1 MPMRLSG
8 EEPRLDEGAAGCL
21 TFMITDGHIL
31 VPCRVGHAALQ
42 DAFGPPGGNAMT
54 IFRAHRDAVVDGA
67 IRRYERSGAEGGV
80 VTLTAADLT
89 A

>member
-1 MPMRLSG
+1 
-8 EEPRLDEGAAGCL
+8 
-21 TFMITDGHIL
+21 
-31 VPCRVGHAALQ
+31 
-42 DAFGPPGGNAMT
+42 MT

-80 VTLTAADLT
+80 VTLAAADLT